1 MFVLKLIPFRSD
13 ISLLISTCTCP
24 HRAYYRVV
32 SLFSTSARCIV
43 AFRISNPRN
52 TISTGV
58 FEMQNRQLFIALR
71 SDLIIWGRFCQFS
84 FLFAKLMFARRLYRI
99 PSSFFPPFIFDIVLS
114 TSCFNVSGYIT
125 APRTNVKIKKRQ
137 SQIHFL
143 S

>member
-24 HRAYYRVV
+24 HRACYRVV

-84 FLFAKLMFARRLYRI
+84 FLFAKLIFARRLYQI
-99 PSSFFPPFIFDIVLS
+99 PSSFFSRSFSISFCPHLVLTFQAIS
-114 TSCFNVSGYIT
+114 LPH
-125 APRTNVKIKKRQ
+125 ART
-137 SQIHFL
+137 
-143 S
+143 